1 MDFLVKNA
9 IDRPEEKTSPL
20 GAMNA
25 NIVVVGAG
33 GAGNNSITRLTNMGG
48 IKGAKSVVVNTDAQH
63 LDISKADKKLLI
75 GYQETKGLGAGGF
88 PEVGR
93 TAAEASKNEIK
104 ELVKDANLVFLTCG
118 LGGGTGTGSLP
129 VVAEIARNAGAI
141 VVATVTTPFDL
152 EKARLL
158 KAEEGLIELREHCDT
173 VIVVDNNK
181 LLEYVPQLPV
191 NQAFGVADELI
202 ATMMKGISETI
213 TVPSLMNL
221 DYADVK
227 SIMTGGGVAMIGVGE
242 AEGKNK
248 VEEAVHDAM
257 NHPLL
262 DVDYRGASGALIHI
276 TGGPSMTLSEVTDAG
291 DAISGALDPSAQVIW
306 GARVDPEMEGKIRVM
321 NIITGVK
328 SPNILGKRLSIA
340 DTVGNSAKTNVNVKQ
355 PPMMKELSI
364 DYIS

>member
-9 IDRPEEKTSPL
+9 ISREEEKTSPL
-20 GAMNA
+20 GTMNA

-33 GAGNNSITRLTNMGG
+33 GAGNNSITRLMSMGG
-48 IKGAKSVVVNTDAQH
+48 IKGAKSVIMNTDAQH
-63 LDISKADKKLLI
+63 LEMSKAEKKLLL
-75 GYQETKGLGAGGF
+75 GYAQTKGLGAGGF
-88 PEVGR
+88 PEIGR
-93 TAAEASKNEIK
+93 QAAEASKNEIK
-104 ELVKDANLVFLTCG
+104 DCVKDANLVFLTCG
-118 LGGGTGTGSLP
+118 LGGGTGTGALP
-129 VVAEIARNAGAI
+129 VVAEIAKNSGAI

-152 EKARLL
+152 EKARLV
-158 KAEEGLIELREHCDT
+158 KAEEGLVELREHCDT

-181 LLEYVPQLPV
+181 LLEYVPDLPV
-191 NQAFGVADELI
+191 DKAFGVADELI

-242 AEGKNK
+242 AEGKNR

-262 DVDYRGASGALIHI
+262 DVDYRGASGALIHV
-276 TGGPSMTLSEVTDAG
+276 TGGPGMTLAEVTDAG

-306 GARVDPEMEGKIRVM
+306 GARIDPQMEGKIRVM
-321 NIITGVK
+321 TIITGVK
-328 SPNILGKRLSIA
+328 SPNIMGKRLSIG
-340 DTVGNSAKTNVNVKQ
+340 DTVPTTQTSRISAKQ
-355 PPMMKELSI
+355 PPLMKELSI